1 MKKLLV
7 SLLILCSACYSAH
20 AQIQFF
26 KGSWKQALQKARETS
41 KPVFVDF
48 YASWCGPCKYM
59 SKNVFTDPEVAK
71 FYNEH
76 FISFKIDAEKEE
88 SELVERVGLKAYPT
102 LIFFNSEGEIL
113 LNWTGMMDKT
123 EMLDKGLTIKNFGT
137 NEKLIK
143 AYPDSLELLYDYLA
157 ILKNKNFSN
166 ASQIARNYLKKVTV
180 DSLSKPQYWPLI
192 KEFTADYKTREF
204 HHIISRPDSFITRY
218 DDFGEYYKTG
228 IKSLM
233 LDAIQERN
241 YNKVSLHKEYHRT
254 VYKALNLRKMPEDYY
269 FTLIDMMYYDGIEN
283 DSAFV
288 SLATQW
294 LKSYNM
300 SNPQALTE
308 YCIKIADKSS
318 EVSKIQELLPFT
330 EKAIQLQ
337 KSFETHYAHSYIL
350 FHTGNKEEALRH
362 AKTAR
367 ELCKDPDVIPYLEA
381 YIHSISE
388 KD

>member
-7 SLLILCSACYSAH
+7 SLLLLFSACYST
-20 AQIQFF
+20 AQIQFS
-26 KGSWKQALQKARETS
+26 KGSWKQVLQKARETS

-59 SKNVFTDPEVAK
+59 SKNIFTDPEVAK

-88 SELVERVGLKAYPT
+88 QELVSRIGLKAYPT
-102 LIFFNSEGEIL
+102 LIFFNPEGEIL
-113 LNWTGMMDKT
+113 LNWTGMMDKA
-123 EMLDKGLTIKNFGT
+123 EMLDKGLMIKNFELNKKILET
-137 NEKLIK
+137 H
-143 AYPDSLELLYDYLA
+143 PDSLEILYDYLA
-157 ILKNKNFSN
+157 VLKNKNFSH
-166 ASQIARNYLKKVTV
+166 ASQTARNFLKKIDTG
-180 DSLSKPQYWPLI
+180 SLAAPEYWPLI

-204 HHIISRPDSFITRY
+204 HYIITHPDSFIVRHN
-218 DDFGEYYKTG
+218 DFGEYYKTG

-241 YNKVSLHKEYHRT
+241 YNKVSLHKEYHST
-254 VYKALNLRKMPEDYY
+254 IYKALKLQKMPDDYY

-288 SLATQW
+288 SMATRW
-294 LKSYNM
+294 LKNYNM
-300 SNPQALTE
+300 GNPQALTE
-308 YCIKIADKSS
+308 YSIKIADKSS
-318 EVSKIQELLPFT
+318 ETSEIKELLLFT

-350 FHTGNKEEALRH
+350 FHTGNREEALRH
-362 AKTAR
+362 AQIAR
-367 ELCKDPDVIPYLEA
+367 DLCKDPDVIPYLEA
-381 YIHSISE
+381 YIHSINSE
-388 KD
+388 D